1 MKKFLFLYWFNIA
14 LLFGVFYW
22 DKSFIAVYIN
32 NFQTDFVSYLVSF
45 FLSKDMMKGHDI
57 IINKH
62 YHLIIE
68 NACNG
73 LVPYYFF
80 LASILAFPSIIADKI
95 KWAIIGYISIIS
107 INVLRIWI
115 ITKLVLESKNN
126 FTLAHDWIGNIM
138 LVFTSLG
145 LFILFIKTRKKDIS

>member
-1 MKKFLFLYWFNIA
+1 MKKFLFLYWLSIA

-22 DKSFIAVYIN
+22 DKSPIAIYIN
-32 NFQTDFVSYLVSF
+32 SVQTDFVSYLVSL
-45 FLSKDMMKGHDI
+45 FLDKGLMRGHDI

-62 YHLIIE
+62 YKLIIE

-80 LASILAFPSIIADKI
+80 LASILAFPSTIADKI

-115 ITKLVLESKNN
+115 ITKLVLESRSN
-126 FTLAHDWIGNIM
+126 FSLAHDWIGNIM
-138 LVFTSLG
+138 LIFTSLS